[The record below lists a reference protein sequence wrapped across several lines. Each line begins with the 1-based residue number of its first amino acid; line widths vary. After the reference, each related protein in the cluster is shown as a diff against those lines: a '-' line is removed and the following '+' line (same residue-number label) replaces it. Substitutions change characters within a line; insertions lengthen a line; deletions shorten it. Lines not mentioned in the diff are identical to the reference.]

1 MLKHLLIP
9 GLGVDHFARWL
20 ALFYE
25 TLREPE
31 TRPQATQLAGARART
46 IADSL
51 LAGIETHRNGLDGA
65 RAGKELPSCCCM
77 TKTS

>member
-25 TLREPE
+25 TLRELE
-31 TRPQATQLAGARART
+31 THPQATQLVGARARM

-51 LAGIETHRNGLDGA
+51 LTGIETHHSGIGGA
-65 RAGKELPSCCCM
+65 RAGNDLPHVD
-77 TKTS
+77 